1 MPHYTDHPVA
11 AAAFRPRPA
20 RHGTACLSG
29 PAAATSGLARTE
41 KGRNTRKRVPPCR
54 SAARIVAG
62 VIAFGVV
69 ANSLGGNEARTA
81 MNESVDFYV
90 APDGS
95 DAWSGRRPAANTA
108 KTDGPF
114 ATIERARDAVRALK
128 GQTPARNINVRI
140 RGGTYRLQRTVV
152 FSNADSAPAGYTITY
167 AAFPGETPIFTSAAP
182 VRGWRKADPPPRGLP
197 AAANGRVW
205 VADVSA
211 IRTARSRAAQ
221 VADSAPAWPFRTL
234 YHHGRRLPRARGPGF
249 SPTNTTPRGRAWD
262 HRVLRF
268 PEGAVED
275 WPDLR
280 NGELVVIPC
289 YSWTMNILPLDSVD
303 VKARIL
309 RTAEPATYPMG
320 RNGMTERPGAR
331 VENIIEVLDRPGEW
345 VLDADNAK
353 LYYWPENA
361 APDDAVAAPLLT
373 ELLRVEGRI
382 DCDGPADTPVNGLVF
397 RGLTFTGGDRFP
409 WHGRSGRGLQHDW
422 EMFDRPT
429 ALVRF
434 RGATNC
440 AVEHCRFTDSAH
452 AAIRLDLTCTKNRII
467 GNHIQRMGGVGI
479 LLAGYGPGTKDVNNR
494 NEIANN
500 YIHDIGE
507 LYWGSPAVFVWQS
520 GENRIAHNHIHHV
533 PYTGIVVSGRIAWDP
548 NGRGECSRTVRW
560 RELGL
565 DPTKSRPRWS
575 WKRREPFLHARRN
588 IIEYNDIHNVM
599 EVLGDGNCIYVS
611 GTGADNVVRKNF
623 CHDSRGLHMNAGI
636 RCDDDQNRTRIEG
649 NLIWRNRGAGEGI
662 ISKGDNDIL
671 DNIIADLRPD
681 TRHRGYIV
689 FPYGS
694 IKGAVIQRNILYS
707 CRSGQA
713 PYFEGRGRRGG
724 SAPRL
729 RETDADFNIY
739 FCTEDPGWG
748 EKHLAE
754 ARAAGIETHSLV
766 ADPRFVGPD
775 NGDFGYRPDS
785 PAPGLGI
792 RPLGLSACGL
802 ESPWREE
809 YVGRRIH
816 CRIAPAGCELRK
828 PVAVRIT
835 CDAAGAEIHCTLDG
849 SAPTRRSPLYTTPFR
864 LHKPAVVR
872 ARAFLA
878 GATDLTGAFERF
890 TAPPAPILLDFE
902 RVPLGAPA
910 PGATTMEEDDR
921 RTARVSDEQAA
932 GGHRSLKFIDG
943 PGQKHPFN
951 PHVFF
956 RTRFRAGTVRGR
968 FALWLDE
975 NTTFLYQWRDY
986 GRGRYRRGP
995 TIQVRPGGKLVMDG
1009 KTLIDLPLR
1018 AWVRFEVVCQLGAA
1032 APSGWQLKVFPPGGK
1047 TPRVFPTLPCEKGFR
1062 SLDWVGFV
1070 ANGTR
1075 NTIFYVDDIAVEPA
1089 AP

>member
-1 MPHYTDHPVA
+1 MN
-11 AAAFRPRPA
+11 
-20 RHGTACLSG
+20 G
-29 PAAATSGLARTE
+29 
-41 KGRNTRKRVPPCR
+41 
-54 SAARIVAG
+54 SA
-62 VIAFGVV
+62 
-69 ANSLGGNEARTA
+69 
-81 MNESVDFYV
+81 DFYV
-90 APDGS
+90 ALNGN
-95 DAWSGRRPAANTA
+95 DAWSGRRSEADTERA
-108 KTDGPF
+108 DGPF
-114 ATIERARDAVRALK
+114 ATIERARNAVRALK
-128 GQTPARNINVRI
+128 EQTPSRNISVWI
-140 RGGTYRLQRTVV
+140 RGGTYRLRRTVV
-152 FSNADSAPAGYTITY
+152 FSPADSAPAGHTIVY

-182 VRGWRKADPPPRGLP
+182 IRGWRRADPLPRGLP
-197 AAANGRVW
+197 VAARGHVW

-211 IRTARSRAAQ
+211 IRAARERAAQ
-221 VADSAPAWPFRTL
+221 GADSAPAWPFRVL
-234 YHHGRRLPRARGPGF
+234 YHRGRRLPRARGPGF
-249 SPTNTTPRGRAWD
+249 SPTNTTPRARAWD
-262 HRVLRF
+262 HRALHF
-268 PEGAVED
+268 PEGTVEN
-275 WPDLR
+275 WPDFR

-289 YSWTMNILPLDSVD
+289 YFWTMNILPLDSVD
-303 VKARIL
+303 AKARIL
-309 RTAEPATYPMG
+309 RTAAPATYPMG
-320 RNGMTERPGAR
+320 RNGMTDRPVAWI
-331 VENIIEVLDRPGEW
+331 ENVTEVLDRPGEW
-345 VLDADNAK
+345 VLDAPNAK

-361 APDDAVAAPLLT
+361 PPDDGVAAPLLT
-373 ELLRVEGRI
+373 ELFRVEGRI
-382 DCDGPADTPVNGLVF
+382 ETDGPADTPVSGLVF

-409 WHGRSGRGLQHDW
+409 WHGRSGWGLQHDW

-434 RGATNC
+434 RGAANC
-440 AVEHCRFTDSAH
+440 AIEHCRFMHSGH
-452 AAIRLDLTCTKNRII
+452 AAVRLDLTCEQNRIV
-467 GNHIQRMGGVGI
+467 GNHIQHMGGVGI
-479 LLAGYGPGTKDVNNR
+479 LLAGYGPGTKDVNTR

-500 YIHDIGE
+500 YIHDIGQ

-548 NGRGECSRTVRW
+548 QGRGECSRTVRW

-565 DPTKSRPRWS
+565 DPTQKRPRWS

-611 GTGADNVVRKNF
+611 GAGADNVVRKNF
-623 CHDSRGLHMNAGI
+623 CHDCRGLHMNAGI
-636 RCDDDQNRTRIEG
+636 RCDDDQYRTRIEG

-671 DNIIADLRPD
+671 NNVIADLRPD

-707 CRSGQA
+707 CRRDQA
-713 PYFEGRGRRGG
+713 LYFEGRGRRGG

-729 RETDADFNIY
+729 RETDADFNLY
-739 FCTEDPGWG
+739 FCTEDPQWG
-748 EKHLAE
+748 KEHLTK

-766 ADPRFVGPD
+766 ADPRFVDPD
-775 NGDFGYRPDS
+775 SGAFEFRPDS
-785 PAPGLGI
+785 PGPGLGI
-792 RPLGLSACGL
+792 RPLGLAFCGL

-828 PVAVRIT
+828 PVMVRIT
-835 CDAAGAEIHCTLDG
+835 CDAPGAEVHYTLDD
-849 SAPTRRSPLYTTPFR
+849 SAPTRRSPLYTAPFR
-864 LHKPAVVR
+864 LDKPAVVR

-878 GATDLTGAFERF
+878 EATDLTGAFERF
-890 TAPPAPILLDFE
+890 TAPPASIRLDFE

-910 PGATTMEEDDR
+910 PGATTMEEDNR

-932 GGHRSLKFIDG
+932 GGRRSLKFVDG

-956 RTRFRAGTVRGR
+956 RLGFHDEIVRGR

-986 GRGRYRRGP
+986 DRGRYRCGP
-995 TIQVRPGGKLVMDG
+995 TIQVRPGGELVLDG
-1009 KTLIDLPLR
+1009 KPLIDLPLR
-1018 AWVRFEVVCQLGAA
+1018 AWVRFDVVCSLGDAA
-1032 APSGWQLKVFPPGGK
+1032 ATGWQLSVVLPGEK
-1047 TPRVFPTLPCEKGFR
+1047 TPRVFPSLSCQKGFR

-1070 ANGTR
+1070 ANGRRETA
-1075 NTIFYVDDIAVEPA
+1075 FYVDDIVIEPA
-1089 AP
+1089 PP